1 MTPIQK
7 TPTASPAE
15 EQHRQAEQEII
26 VELLRSHEEG
36 EEQLARA
43 ELERRLSHIQPLAF
57 SDALARLQQRDA
69 VRLDGEQLAAVDA
82 ETWREKLDQL
92 AAVVVHTLVSANP
105 RALSVEK
112 VARECERDPGVY
124 EEREEIELALRR
136 LFIDGLAVRRDRR
149 WTATRPAV
157 RAQELSF

>member
-1 MTPIQK
+1 MTPTHK
-7 TPTASPAE
+7 VPTAISTE
-15 EQHRQAEQEII
+15 EQSRQAEQEII
-26 VELLRSHEEG
+26 VELLRSQEDG
-36 EEQLARA
+36 QARMARA
-43 ELERRLSHIQPLAF
+43 ELERQLPQVEPLVF
-57 SDALARLQQRDA
+57 NDALERLQQRDA

-105 RALSVEK
+105 RAMSVEK

-136 LFIDGLAVRRDRR
+136 LLIDGLAVRRDRR

-157 RAQELSF
+157 RAAELSF